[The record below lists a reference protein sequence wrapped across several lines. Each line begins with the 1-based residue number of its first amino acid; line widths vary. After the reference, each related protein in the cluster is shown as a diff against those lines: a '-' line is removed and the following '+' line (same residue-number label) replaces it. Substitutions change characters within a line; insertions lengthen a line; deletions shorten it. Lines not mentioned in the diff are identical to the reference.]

1 MNFKNFFLLNEMLV
15 VNPISSPEYVLAFDK
30 WIYLFGKETNKKLFL
45 DIIKKIPSIEDWDKY
60 EDIQDNYDFLTV
72 LKEEVPDVL
81 VGYINGKNLNLLSI
95 GSFTPDP
102 RSSPLIQKVL
112 KQLKLN
118 SVSYT
123 EDLESTETK
132 VTKKKTTSTIPDI
145 AYHGTSS
152 IYLNSILSKGLMA
165 GESDSN
171 YAKQGIYHPDLV
183 FFSTRIG
190 EALHHSLATAQQ
202 KKGVPVILEFKIP
215 DKDQIIAD
223 FDLEKLTGKDIYYGN
238 VQGNSSRMSSYQ
250 KDPNKLSKHF
260 GIYGYKK
267 RIPSSFIS
275 AVWIPKDLNSVNPSL
290 ELVDF
295 VKTSINKIK
304 KMMDYGYF

>member
-1 MNFKNFFLLNEMLV
+1 MLV

-118 SVSYT
+118 S
-123 EDLESTETK
+123 
-132 VTKKKTTSTIPDI
+132 
-145 AYHGTSS
+145 
-152 IYLNSILSKGLMA
+152 
-165 GESDSN
+165 
-171 YAKQGIYHPDLV
+171 
-183 FFSTRIG
+183 
-190 EALHHSLATAQQ
+190 
-202 KKGVPVILEFKIP
+202 
-215 DKDQIIAD
+215 
-223 FDLEKLTGKDIYYGN
+223 
-238 VQGNSSRMSSYQ
+238 
-250 KDPNKLSKHF
+250 
-260 GIYGYKK
+260 
-267 RIPSSFIS
+267 
-275 AVWIPKDLNSVNPSL
+275 
-290 ELVDF
+290 
-295 VKTSINKIK
+295 
-304 KMMDYGYF
+304 